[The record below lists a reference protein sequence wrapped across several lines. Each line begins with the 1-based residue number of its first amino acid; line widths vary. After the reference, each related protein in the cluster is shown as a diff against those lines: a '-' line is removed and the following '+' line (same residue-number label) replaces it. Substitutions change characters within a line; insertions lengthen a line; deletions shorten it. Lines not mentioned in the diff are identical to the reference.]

1 MPKKKGSLHSRNGV
15 GFRHANFI
23 IYDMLYDNTDK
34 EYFQLSSDGLNT
46 QGCRTRKLPPDI
58 FASLPLLGVGHS
70 GTLEVEIGTEEKLT
84 FMLGDLNGIS

>member
-1 MPKKKGSLHSRNGV
+1 MPKKISRNGV

-23 IYDMLYDNTDK
+23 IYDMLYDNTDS
-34 EYFQLSSDGLNT
+34 EYFQPSSDGLNI
-46 QGCRTRKLPPDI
+46 QGLAEIAEHENCRRTF